1 MDINDLV
8 GSTITV
14 GSATATQSSF
24 GVPAVLAQFPAGTK
38 GFNASGPGSRTQYY
52 NSLAAMLAAGW
63 VVTDAVYQA
72 AAAVFKQNP
81 HTTQIMVGRID
92 AADGSA
98 AASGAAIN
106 AENSNW
112 YTFGVV
118 GFLTGKFT
126 LSVDLIA
133 SNSIASTVNGKAIGA
148 VVFASTH
155 AATMAAWLTAI
166 QVVFPTA
173 TGVVSGDTL
182 TLTIPNQDV
191 FSITAVVTLG
201 ASQPTTSVSYS
212 LTRTSVTPWMDWSE
226 SAVKIGLWSDSDPA
240 QYAAPTGVVGTAC
253 LGEYAQL
260 KGYRRTAVMYHQTPG
275 EYMQFAAPGLE
286 LGYTPG
292 LRTWAFKS
300 YAGVSPDILTST
312 QDESIRAKNIN
323 VYTTVYGAGG
333 SLGVTFNYAGTCANA
348 QTFIDDVRGTDWLN
362 SKIQTDQLNLSI
374 ANPKIPFNDAGIQ
387 LRVQTLRGSLKAA
400 QANTIL
406 DPQVDPVIT
415 YPLAAACSPT
425 DKGNRV
431 LNGVSWSASYA
442 GSIQNANIAGS
453 ISFPMN

>member
-14 GSATATQSSF
+14 GSVTASQSSF

-38 GFNASGPGSRTQYY
+38 GFAASGPGSRTQYY
-52 NSLAAMLAAGW
+52 SSTAGMLAAGW
-63 VVTDAVYQA
+63 LATDAVLQA
-72 AAAVFKQNP
+72 ASAVFKQNP
-81 HTTQIMVGRID
+81 HASQIMVGRID

-98 AASGAAIN
+98 AFSGAAIN
-106 AENSNW
+106 GENSNW
-112 YTFGVV
+112 YTFSVV

-126 LSVDLIA
+126 LSTDLITG
-133 SNSIASTVNGKAIGA
+133 NSIASTVNGQAIA
-148 VVFASTH
+148 PVVFTSSH
-155 AATMAAWLTAI
+155 ATTMAAWLTAI
-166 QVVFPTA
+166 QAVFPTA

-182 TLTIPNQDV
+182 TITIPNQDV
-191 FSITAVVTLG
+191 FSITATVTLG
-201 ASQPTTSVSYS
+201 ASQPATSISYS
-212 LTRTSVTPWMDWSE
+212 LTRASVTPWMDWAE
-226 SAVKIGLWSDSDPA
+226 TAVKISLWSDSDPA

-253 LGEYAQL
+253 LGEYAKL
-260 KGYRRTAVMYHQTPG
+260 KGYRRTVVIYHQTPG
-275 EYMQFAAPGLE
+275 EYAQFAAPGLE

-300 YAGVSPDILTST
+300 YAGVSPDILTSP

-323 VYTTVYGAGG
+323 VYTTVYGPGG
-333 SLGVTFNYAGTCANA
+333 SLGVSFNYAGTCAAA

-374 ANPKIPFNDAGIQ
+374 ANPRIPFNDAGIQ
-387 LRVQTLRGSLKAA
+387 LRVETLRGSLKAA

-406 DPQVDPVIT
+406 NPEVAPVIT
-415 YPLAAACSPT
+415 YPKAADVSPT

-431 LNGVSWSASYA
+431 LNNVSWSASYA
-442 GSIQNANIAGS
+442 GSIQNVNIIGS